1 MAANPLKGESS
12 LIAAG
17 RTWVLKLPF
26 SAARALKAEHG
37 LDLLSNG
44 SDIAQID
51 KFDAVVLAM
60 LRAVQPDVTAADV
73 DAILDDVGVK
83 PVMTAMEP
91 ALAAFMGVPV
101 ETLRN
106 VKPGSQ

>member
-1 MAANPLKGESS
+1 MAANPLKGESA
-12 LIAAG
+12 LKAAG

-26 SAARALKAEHG
+26 SEARALKADHG
-37 LDLLSNG
+37 LDLLQNG
-44 SDIAQID
+44 ADIGQVD
-51 KFDAVVLAM
+51 KFGVVVLAM
-60 LRAVQPDVTAADV
+60 LRSAQPDVTEADV
-73 DAILDDVGVK
+73 DAILDEVGVT